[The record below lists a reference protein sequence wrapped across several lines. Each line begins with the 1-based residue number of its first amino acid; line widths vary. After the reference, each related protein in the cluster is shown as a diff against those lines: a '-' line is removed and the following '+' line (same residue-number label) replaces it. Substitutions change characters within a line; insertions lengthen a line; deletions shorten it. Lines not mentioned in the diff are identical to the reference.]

1 MNITVLNGQV
11 GSLGAGGGRKN
22 GGKLEQ
28 LLAVCTFWYT
38 GHTAEFQIQKKK
50 KNRETKIP
58 NNYYNLSSMDG
69 TIKRPLYTI
78 SILKPKTV
86 M

>member
-11 GSLGAGGGRKN
+11 GELGLGAGGRKN

-38 GHTAEFQIQKKK
+38 GHTAEFQIKKK
-50 KNRETKIP
+50 IRETKIP